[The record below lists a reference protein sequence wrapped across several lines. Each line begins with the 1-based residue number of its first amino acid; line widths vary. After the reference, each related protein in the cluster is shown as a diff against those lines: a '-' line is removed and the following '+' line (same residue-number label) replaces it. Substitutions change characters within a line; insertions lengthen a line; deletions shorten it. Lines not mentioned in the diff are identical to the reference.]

1 MSYPAL
7 GSIFHML
14 DNSVWLQTSRTIS
27 TVLVYNEDG
36 TRKII
41 PSQLLLSGDRIET
54 PPDMTLL
61 SDHCER
67 HDGNDSIV
75 KDTPTASK
83 LDDILC
89 KNRRPDTLFERQTR
103 TVKTIVGHTLV
114 GSLCASLLS
123 SIVLFAVDP
132 RASEDLFDIFVVRH
146 VNVCLPL
153 LPLSIFL
160 TSLVLKVACNAF
172 ISAKIE
178 LLQKNTEEM
187 NRERFSSRE
196 RRLSV
201 EDEFSTGTGR
211 KSLRGRLVGMMGL
224 QKQANND
231 DIPMM
236 GSGQRQWQRF
246 DVASVDRELSWRL
259 IFDYFLQRIRKPS
272 TQLENQNLI
281 PIVNPCADVVET
293 LGSAT
298 VLAFPDVDGILSEPL
313 LSPKQ
318 IFLLTSEAKTSGSE
332 TKTVTNVKIIELLA
346 SEDRGAL
353 GASSFEDAAAVR
365 NFLSQLKPLGLNC
378 LLNTNAHDDDY
389 SMFVERVLRERA
401 QTRTRANHR
410 EHVRSEAYGDFVSC
424 DTADA
429 SYQLAGVI
437 GFSDAVA
444 SSFSRLM
451 ELQVLIQPPPSSA
464 SESEKKFPR
473 LASYDTGTADKSRT
487 ERHVM
492 SVVVEDSQ
500 QKLQLFSKGDVDFI
514 MKRCKQ
520 IWDGQELRT
529 MTDRDISLIS
539 HHCSECYQKH
549 YRCIALSYVSL
560 DEDRRQLLR
569 ESSQSGRCV
578 FLECDGDA
586 QLSLVGATDWQL
598 DRQLTPRETY
608 NVSRPKSQPEQTLK
622 GMEELMEN
630 QIFIGML
637 ILRFRPLPEITDA
650 IDVLSEAGIRF
661 VLFSDMPES
670 ATVAFGNQLGLWSDW
685 NCCISLRDLP
695 PPVLSRPP
703 SPPGSG
709 ISARSAGRTNYSHPD
724 SQQGPRLPHG
734 IKAIRKHILEADDV
748 PLRVSMFCDSSPDT
762 MASMIEILQENGE
775 LVMCCGSTKNIH
787 NMHLFAS
794 ADVSMAVDP
803 LPATRGR
810 DVVSFY
816 DSEADD
822 RVLIDAQLAAEIT
835 SVPCALHFGRY
846 WNILNILEIV
856 STSRM
861 LLDAMRQASLF
872 AAHVSL
878 LLMSISLIGNCLL
891 LPEVIHPAQVI
902 CILVVISP
910 CLLVAI
916 VLSGYRVARNI
927 KAANPMRLKLDT
939 KKGKPAI
946 HRFIFYA
953 VLRFLPTACV
963 CVSAFVSMLSASLS
977 SEMSGSQASPFQS
990 ISSIVS
996 YRLRPLE
1003 EAEEVKFNTA
1013 VFEAQQVVNI
1023 LLVIFMAFMAIG
1035 SLHRTASLLDLWRH
1049 CKYIWLAACAAA
1061 GLIQLLVTSIA
1072 LSSSQEGVRP
1082 TLRNAP
1088 ASVFVLASTWP
1099 LVILCVDEA
1108 VRHHDRK
1115 KFRRLQQRL
1124 TLQFETLL
1132 GQTSPK

>member
-1 MSYPAL
+1 
-7 GSIFHML
+7 
-14 DNSVWLQTSRTIS
+14 
-27 TVLVYNEDG
+27 
-36 TRKII
+36 
-41 PSQLLLSGDRIET
+41 
-54 PPDMTLL
+54 
-61 SDHCER
+61 
-67 HDGNDSIV
+67 
-75 KDTPTASK
+75 
-83 LDDILC
+83 
-89 KNRRPDTLFERQTR
+89 
-103 TVKTIVGHTLV
+103 
-114 GSLCASLLS
+114 
-123 SIVLFAVDP
+123 
-132 RASEDLFDIFVVRH
+132 
-146 VNVCLPL
+146 
-153 LPLSIFL
+153 
-160 TSLVLKVACNAF
+160 
-172 ISAKIE
+172 
-178 LLQKNTEEM
+178 
-187 NRERFSSRE
+187 
-196 RRLSV
+196 
-201 EDEFSTGTGR
+201 
-211 KSLRGRLVGMMGL
+211 
-224 QKQANND
+224 
-231 DIPMM
+231 
-236 GSGQRQWQRF
+236 
-246 DVASVDRELSWRL
+246 
-259 IFDYFLQRIRKPS
+259 
-272 TQLENQNLI
+272 
-281 PIVNPCADVVET
+281 
-293 LGSAT
+293 
-298 VLAFPDVDGILSEPL
+298 
-313 LSPKQ
+313 
-318 IFLLTSEAKTSGSE
+318 
-332 TKTVTNVKIIELLA
+332 
-346 SEDRGAL
+346 
-353 GASSFEDAAAVR
+353 
-365 NFLSQLKPLGLNC
+365 LGLNC

-401 QTRTRANHR
+401 QARTRTSLR

-429 SYQLAGVI
+429 SYLLAGVI
-437 GFSDAVA
+437 GFSEAVA

-451 ELQVLIQPPPSSA
+451 ELQVLIQPPPTNI
-464 SESEKKFPR
+464 SESEKKISR
-473 LASYDTGTADKSRT
+473 LASYESTEKVKT

-514 MKRCKQ
+514 MKRCNQ
-520 IWDGQELRT
+520 IWDGQELRA
-529 MTDRDISLIS
+529 MTDRDVSLIS

-560 DEDRRQLLR
+560 DEDKRSLLL

-578 FLECDGDA
+578 FLESDGDS
-586 QLSLVGATDWQL
+586 QLTLIGATDWQL
-598 DRQLTPRETY
+598 DRQLTPREAF
-608 NVSRPKSQPEQTLK
+608 NLSRPKSQPSQALK
-622 GMEELMEN
+622 GMEELIDH

-650 IDVLSEAGIRF
+650 IDILSDAGIRF

-695 PPVLSRPP
+695 PPMLSRPP

-709 ISARSAGRTNYSHPD
+709 ISAKSAGRTNYSHPD

-816 DSEADD
+816 DSDADD
-822 RVLIDAQLAAEIT
+822 RVLIDAQLASEIT

-846 WNILNILEIV
+846 WNIMNILEIV

-872 AAHVSL
+872 AVHVSL

-902 CILVVISP
+902 CILVTISP

-916 VLSGYRVARNI
+916 VFSGYKISRNI

-953 VLRFLPTACV
+953 IIRFLPTACV
-963 CVSAFVSMLSASLS
+963 CVGAFVSMLSASLS
-977 SEMSGSQASPFQS
+977 SEATGAQESPLQS
-990 ISSIVS
+990 IWSIVD
-996 YRLRPLE
+996 YKLRPMDELGE
-1003 EAEEVKFNTA
+1003 LKFNTA
-1013 VFEAQQVVNI
+1013 IFEAQQVVNI
-1023 LLVIFMAFMAIG
+1023 LLVVFMSFMAIG

-1049 CKYIWLAACAAA
+1049 CKFIWLAACAAA
-1061 GLIQLLVTSIA
+1061 GLIQATVTSIA
-1072 LSSSQEGVRP
+1072 LSSSHDGVRP
-1082 TLRNAP
+1082 TLRSTP
-1088 ASVFVLASTWP
+1088 PSVFILATTWP
-1099 LVILCVDEA
+1099 LVIIAIDEA
-1108 VRHHDRK
+1108 LRHHDRK
-1115 KFRRLQQRL
+1115 KFRKLQQRL